1 MDAEYQSTEVST
13 QNLNNRSGLEG
24 SSVKQLTTEKLFN
37 NANEILIL
45 HAGENYLLTI
55 TKQKKLL
62 LTKVK
67 HGFR

>member
-1 MDAEYQSTEVST
+1 MGIEYQVT
-13 QNLNNRSGLEG
+13 EG
-24 SSVKQLTTEKLFN
+24 SAKSLNAVSEDKNSRVKQLTTEKLFD

>member
-1 MDAEYQSTEVST
+1 MNAEYQTINASSPSLI
-13 QNLNNRSGLEG
+13 NG
-24 SSVKQLTTEKLFN
+24 SRADGASVKQLTTEKLFD
-37 NANEILIL
+37 NASEILIL

-67 HGFR
+67 HSF

>member
-1 MDAEYQSTEVST
+1 MSAEYQTTNANSP
-13 QNLNNRSGLEG
+13 NLING
-24 SSVKQLTTEKLFN
+24 SRTDSDSVKQFTTEKLFDK
-37 NANEILIL
+37 ASEILIL

-62 LTKVK
+62 LTKMK